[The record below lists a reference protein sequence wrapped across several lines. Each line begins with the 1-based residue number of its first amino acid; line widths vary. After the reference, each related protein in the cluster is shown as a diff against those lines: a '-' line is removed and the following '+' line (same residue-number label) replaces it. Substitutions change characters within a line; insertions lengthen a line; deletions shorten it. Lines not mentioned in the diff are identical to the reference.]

1 MDYLEKRLQDA
12 IAAAEAAGKEEFD
25 FPRFTE
31 LYLHD
36 TGSCERLRPGAPAN
50 VQNYYRRMYY
60 ADYPEVMTIAEYAQL
75 LNDIDR
81 DS

>member
-1 MDYLEKRLQDA
+1 MDYLENRLQEA
-12 IAAAEAAGKEEFD
+12 IAAADAAGKEPFD

-36 TGSCERLRPGAPAN
+36 TGSCERLDPNAPAN

-60 ADYPEVMTIAEYAQL
+60 ADYPEVMTVAEYAQL
-75 LNDIDR
+75 LNEMDLE
-81 DS
+81 S